1 MNISISQV
9 CTAKSTS
16 EPKRPSLV
24 EHNSGITEHILRNQS
39 GNQIRQSKRRAGAYM
54 EEPAAAWPENLESSP
69 SRGAAMSGARSGA
82 WSPCR
87 PTRRRRASSWH
98 IPRRS
103 GEPNQNSTS
112 TCSPRI
118 HSNPRHPGAQ
128 ITPNLQE
135 TPRIKPRRQPRGG
148 DRRRDSEPQEGKNSG
163 GGTPREGGGA
173 AALDF
178 GGPVELPSRRRNPA
192 RPQLEGEGRQ
202 APICS

>member
-1 MNISISQV
+1 
-9 CTAKSTS
+9 
-16 EPKRPSLV
+16 
-24 EHNSGITEHILRNQS
+24 
-39 GNQIRQSKRRAGAYM
+39 
-54 EEPAAAWPENLESSP
+54 
-69 SRGAAMSGARSGA
+69 MSGARSGA

-148 DRRRDSEPQEGKNSG
+148 DRRRDSKPKKARIPEGVRHGK
-163 GGTPREGGGA
+163 A
-173 AALDF
+173 AARRLWTSE
-178 GGPVELPSRRRNPA
+178 PRWRLPSRRRNQAPTTDRSKRGKAGRHQSAA
-192 RPQLEGEGRQ
+192 REGEGSGR
-202 APICS
+202 AGADRERWREKPKGAGFNDRDI